1 MIVYLSLGS
10 NVGDRLENLQR
21 ACRMLCGAGIALR
34 RTSSVYETEPVDK
47 TDQEWFLNAVVEIV
61 TTLPPLKLLQRI
73 QEIEGK
79 LGRQRTIAKGPR
91 TLDID
96 ILLYGGLV
104 MNTPEMML
112 PHPRMMQRRFVL
124 EPLRELAPSLTIP
137 GTGKTVQQAYDEL
150 RDPAQ
155 VRLLIKTLCA

>member
-1 MIVYLSLGS
+1 MIC
-10 NVGDRLENLQR
+10 D
-21 ACRMLCGAGIALR
+21 AGIALR
-34 RTSSVYETEPVDK
+34 RTSSVYETEPVEN
-47 TDQEWFLNAVVEIV
+47 TEQGWFLNSAVEIA
-61 TTLPPLKLLQRI
+61 TTLRPLKLLARI
-73 QEIEGK
+73 QQIEAK
-79 LGRQRTIAKGPR
+79 LGRQRDIPKGPR

-96 ILLYGGLV
+96 ILLYDDLV
-104 MNTPEMML
+104 MDMRELTL

-124 EPLRELAPSLTIP
+124 EPLREIAQNLPIL